1 MRVKITITYSEA
13 LLKKIAKIKQKRQ
26 YKKYSE
32 LNFDVKNPIKQT
44 NINFKLIDS
53 LPKLKV

>member
-26 YKKYSE
+26 SKKYTE
-32 LNFDVKNPIKQT
+32 LNFDVKNPIKQAS
-44 NINFKLIDS
+44 INFKLIDS